1 MRGIVVCVDPS
12 AAEAGARVLEAGGN
26 AFDAAVATAFVQMI
40 TLPYSC
46 GVAGMMTANL
56 YTGHTGDHL
65 VIDGC
70 MRAGSLA
77 TEDMWAEDY
86 LGEAAIS
93 GTSLFEDRRS
103 TMGYTSICTPGAV
116 AVLGEMQARYCT
128 MPWHDLLQPAI
139 EVAKR
144 GFRVS
149 PDLSI
154 SMTTPSL
161 NPHEPDSFTR
171 IAANGP
177 SSEIFLTPDGE
188 AHMEGAIIRNP
199 DYAATL
205 ERLAASGADDIYR
218 GELAGAIADD
228 LQRNGSF
235 VTAADLAEYRPT
247 EYAPL
252 STTYRDYQVYTTSAP
267 GAGPLLI
274 EALNVVGGMGLDSM
288 SHGSIEHLS
297 ALAPTLQ
304 LVNQDRI
311 DYLGDPEV
319 IGQEP
324 LELLLSKSRADE
336 LRAAVQNGTTGGRMP
351 QGEEPDTTH
360 LTVVDTDGNVAS
372 ITHSLG
378 NISGVITPGLGF
390 MYNNGMNRFDPRPD
404 RASSIAPRKARL
416 HLMMPSMAFKDGN
429 LAMAFGAPG
438 GNAILSA
445 LTQAFTNVVDF
456 GMTAVEAVSATRI
469 HAEGDIIWCE
479 ARARTEVVEALRN
492 RGHNVVQN
500 AASLARGLA
509 RAQMVI
515 IGPDGELDGGSDPR
529 GPMGVAR
536 SER

>member
-1 MRGIVVCVDPS
+1 MRGIVVCVDPR
-12 AAEAGARVLEAGGN
+12 AAEEGAKVLEAGGN

-40 TLPYSC
+40 TLPFSC

-56 YTGHTGDHL
+56 YKARADDHL

-116 AVLGEMQARYCT
+116 AVLGEMQARHCT
-128 MPWHDLLQPAI
+128 MPWGDLLQPAI
-139 EVAKR
+139 DVARR
-144 GFRVS
+144 GFVAA
-149 PDLSI
+149 PDFGT

-161 NPHEPDSFTR
+161 SPHEPNAYTR
-171 IAANGP
+171 ITANAP
-177 SSEIFLTPDGE
+177 SSAIFLTPEGE
-188 AHMEGAIIRNP
+188 APMEGAVIRNP
-199 DYAATL
+199 DYANTL
-205 ERLAASGADDIYR
+205 ERLAASGPDDIYR

-235 VTAADLAEYRPT
+235 VTAADLADYRPT

-252 STTYRDYQVYTTSAP
+252 STMYRDYRVYTNSAP

-274 EALNVVGGMGLDSM
+274 EALNVVGGLGVDRM
-288 SHGSIEHLS
+288 SHGSVEHLS
-297 ALAPTLQ
+297 NLAPTLQ
-304 LVNQDRI
+304 IVNQDRI
-311 DYLGDPEV
+311 DYLGDPDV
-319 IGQEP
+319 IGQAP
-324 LELLLSKSRADE
+324 LELLLSEARADE
-336 LRAAVQNGTTGGRMP
+336 VRSAVRDGVVGERMP
-351 QGEEPDTTH
+351 QGEEADTTH
-360 LTVVDTDGNVAS
+360 LTVVDAEGNVAS

-378 NISGVITPGLGF
+378 NISGVVTPGLGF

-404 RASSIAPRKARL
+404 RASSIKPRKARL
-416 HLMMPSMAFKDGN
+416 HLMMPSMAFRDGS

-456 GMTAVEAVSATRI
+456 GMGAVEAVSAPRI
-469 HAEGDIIWCE
+469 HAEGDIVWCE
-479 ARARTEVVEALRN
+479 ARARTEVVEALRD
-492 RGHNVVQN
+492 RGHNVVQDP
-500 AASLARGLA
+500 ASLARGLA

>member
-1 MRGIVVCVDPS
+1 MRGIVVCVDPR

-128 MPWHDLLQPAI
+128 MPWNDLLQPAI
-139 EVAKR
+139 DVAKR
-144 GFRVS
+144 GFTVG
-149 PDLSI
+149 PDLRT

-161 NPHEPDSFTR
+161 TPHEPDAFTR
-171 IAANGP
+171 ISASGP
-177 SSEIFLTPDGE
+177 SSAIFLTTDGE
-188 AHMEGAIIRNP
+188 APMEGAVIRNP

-205 ERLAASGADDIYR
+205 ERLAASGPDDIYR

-235 VTAADLAEYRPT
+235 VTAADLANYRPT

-252 STTYRDYQVYTTSAP
+252 STTYRDYHVYTNSAP

-274 EALNVVGGMGLDSM
+274 ETLNVVGGMGLDSM

-319 IGQEP
+319 IGQAP
-324 LELLLSKSRADE
+324 LELLLSESRADE
-336 LRAAVQNGTTGGRMP
+336 LRAAVQDGTVGGRMP
-351 QGEEPDTTH
+351 QGEEADTTH
-360 LTVVDTDGNVAS
+360 LTVVDSDGNVAS

-390 MYNNGMNRFDPRPD
+390 MYNNGMNRFDPRPG

-416 HLMMPSMAFKDGN
+416 HLMMPSMAFRDGN

-445 LTQAFTNVVDF
+445 LTQVFTNVVDF
-456 GMTAVEAVSATRI
+456 GMSAVEAVSAPRI
-469 HAEGDIIWCE
+469 HAEGDIVWCE

-492 RGHNVVQN
+492 RGHNVVQDL
-500 AASLARGLA
+500 ASLARGLA

-515 IGPDGELDGGSDPR
+515 INPDGELDGGSDPR

>member
-1 MRGIVVCVDPS
+1 MRGIVVCVDPR
-12 AAEAGARVLEAGGN
+12 AAEAGARVLKAGGN

-56 YTGHTGDHL
+56 YTGGTGDHL

-77 TEDMWAEDY
+77 TKDMWAEDY
-86 LGEAAIS
+86 LGEAPIS

-128 MPWHDLLQPAI
+128 MPWNDLLQPAI
-139 EVAKR
+139 DVAKR
-144 GFRVS
+144 GFTVS
-149 PDLSI
+149 PDLRI

-171 IAANGP
+171 ISANGP
-177 SSEIFLTPDGE
+177 SSAIFLTPDGE
-188 AHMEGAIIRNP
+188 AHMEGAVIRNP

-205 ERLAASGADDIYR
+205 ERLAASGPDDIYR

-228 LQRNGSF
+228 LQRNGSL
-235 VTAADLAEYRPT
+235 VTAADLADYRPT
-247 EYAPL
+247 EYTPL
-252 STTYRDYQVYTTSAP
+252 STNYRDYQVYTNSAP

-311 DYLGDPEV
+311 DYLGDPDV

-324 LELLLSKSRADE
+324 LELLLSESRANE
-336 LRAAVQNGTTGGRMP
+336 LRAAVQDGAVGERMP
-351 QGEEPDTTH
+351 KGEGPDTTH
-360 LTVVDTDGNVAS
+360 LTVVDADGNVAS

-390 MYNNGMNRFDPRPD
+390 MYNNGMNRFDPRPGH
-404 RASSIAPRKARL
+404 ASSIAPRKARL
-416 HLMMPSMAFKDGN
+416 HLMMPSMAFKDGK

-445 LTQAFTNVVDF
+445 LTQSFTNVVDF
-456 GMTAVEAVSATRI
+456 GMSAVEAVSAPRI
-469 HAEGDIIWCE
+469 HAEGDIVWCE

-492 RGHNVVQN
+492 RGHNVVQDP
-500 AASLARGLA
+500 ASLARGLA
-509 RAQMVI
+509 RAQMII
-515 IGPDGELDGGSDPR
+515 IGPNGELDGGSDPR

-536 SER
+536 SEQ

>member
-1 MRGIVVCVDPS
+1 MRGIVVCVDPR
-12 AAEAGARVLEAGGN
+12 AAEEGAKVLEAGGS

-56 YTGHTGDHL
+56 FAPHAGGHL

-70 MRAGSLA
+70 LRAGSL
-77 TEDMWAEDY
+77 TSEDMWTEGY
-86 LGEAAIS
+86 LGEAAVS

-103 TMGYTSICTPGAV
+103 TMGYTSICTPGTV

-128 MPWHDLLQPAI
+128 MPWNDLLQPAI
-139 EVAKR
+139 GVAKQ
-144 GFRVS
+144 GITVG
-149 PDLSI
+149 PDLRT

-161 NPHEPDSFTR
+161 SPHEPDAFTR
-171 IAANGP
+171 ITANAP
-177 SSEIFLTPDGE
+177 SSAIFLTPEGE
-188 AHMEGAIIRNP
+188 APLEGAVIRNP
-199 DYAATL
+199 DYANTL
-205 ERLAASGADDIYR
+205 ERLAASGPGDLYH

-235 VTAADLAEYRPT
+235 VTAADLADYRPT

-252 STTYRDYQVYTTSAP
+252 STTYRDYRVYTNSAP

-274 EALNVVGGMGLDSM
+274 EALNVVGGLGVDSM
-288 SHGSIEHLS
+288 IHGGVEHMS
-297 ALAPTLQ
+297 NLAPTLQ

-319 IGQEP
+319 IGQAP
-324 LELLLSKSRADE
+324 LELLLSEARADE
-336 LRAAVQNGTTGGRMP
+336 VRAAVRDGVVGGRMP
-351 QGEEPDTTH
+351 PGEEADTTH
-360 LTVVDTDGNVAS
+360 LTVVDADGNVAS

-390 MYNNGMNRFDPRPD
+390 MYNNGMNRFDPRPG

-416 HLMMPSMAFKDGN
+416 HLMMPSMAFKDDN

-445 LTQAFTNVVDF
+445 LTQVFTNVVDF
-456 GMTAVEAVSATRI
+456 GMSAVEAVSAPRI
-469 HAEGDIIWCE
+469 HAEGDIVWCE
-479 ARARTEVVEALRN
+479 SRARTEVVEALRN
-492 RGHNVVQN
+492 RGHNVFRDP
-500 AASLARGLA
+500 ASLARGLA

-515 IGPDGELDGGSDPR
+515 VGPDGELDGGSDPR